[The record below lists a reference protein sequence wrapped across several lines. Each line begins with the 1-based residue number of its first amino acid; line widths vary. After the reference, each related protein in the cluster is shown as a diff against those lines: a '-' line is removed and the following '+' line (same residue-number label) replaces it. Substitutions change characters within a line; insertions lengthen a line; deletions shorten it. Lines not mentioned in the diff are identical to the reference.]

1 MIGRLVSIIRSRE
14 DQRVVCTPH
23 VGVKVID
30 SYKINLTRNRFAAT
44 IYCNAT
50 KELVCVL

>member
-1 MIGRLVSIIRSRE
+1 MIGKLVSIIRERE
-14 DQRVVCTPH
+14 DQRVVCTAQMQ
-23 VGVKVID
+23 VKVID